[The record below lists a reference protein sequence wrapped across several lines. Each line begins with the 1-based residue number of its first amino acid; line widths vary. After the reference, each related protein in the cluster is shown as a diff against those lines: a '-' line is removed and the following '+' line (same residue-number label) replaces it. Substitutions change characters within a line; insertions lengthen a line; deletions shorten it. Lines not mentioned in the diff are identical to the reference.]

1 MGYKDFKEGV
11 NLADNNYIK
20 KTTSQNTLWKTNKVI
35 KLGVEFLDP
44 SQVKQTHKL
53 KTLLLLSV
61 TFKVDEAKREREEK
75 SLKQRG

>member
-11 NLADNNYIK
+11 NLADNNCIK
-20 KTTSQNTLWKTNKVI
+20 KTTSQNTLWKANKAI
-35 KLGVEFLDP
+35 KLGVEFPDP
-44 SQVKQTHKL
+44 SQVKQNHKL